1 MEQKRNESSTYKRV
15 KKYLPE
21 ITKMIRN
28 GVSYA
33 DIAKQLNISRSSI
46 NNWSK
51 KYPEF
56 AAAIDEGHQMLL
68 DDIEGSLYKSCGIQ
82 TLTEAWYD
90 ENGELTKKFV
100 KQVPANQ
107 RSIEYTLNNRRPD
120 KWKSDTKSIDISL
133 SEQMREKLK
142 DIDVNDL
149 IAIANLDL
157 DAISEDSE
165 DSKGSEE

>member
-1 MEQKRNESSTYKRV
+1 MAQGYSESSTYKRV

-21 ITKMIRN
+21 ITKMVRN

-33 DIAKQLNISRSSI
+33 DIAKQLGVSRSSI
-46 NNWSK
+46 SKWSK
-51 KYPEF
+51 VHPEF
-56 AAAIDEGHQMLL
+56 GAAIDAGHQMLL
-68 DDIEGSLYKSCGIQ
+68 DDIEGSLYKSCGVQ
-82 TLTEAWYD
+82 TLTESWYD
-90 ENGELTKKFV
+90 ENGELVKKFV
-100 KQVPANQ
+100 KQVPPNQ

-157 DAISEDSE
+157 DAIPEDSE